1 MVQKF
6 AQPDPT
12 LFDDQ
17 KIMYTLLS
25 SLGLLLEEHGA
36 DGVVLI
42 VLLVIALK
50 GKFDGQISFKF
61 PRDKDEDKHVK

>member
-1 MVQKF
+1 MLK
-6 AQPDPT
+6 
-12 LFDDQ
+12 
-17 KIMYTLLS
+17 LLQVV
-25 SLGLLLEEHGA
+25 GLLLEEHGVE
-36 DGVVLI
+36 GVVLI